1 MSVDCN
7 QIYGMQFSIDLIVAC
22 LFRHSIIDWWQLQAL
37 MLHPLSFYGDWAK
50 VALTVIDLT
59 TRIEYHV
66 GGNGE

>member
-7 QIYGMQFSIDLIVAC
+7 QIYGMRFSIYLLVAC
-22 LFRHSIIDWWQLQAL
+22 LFRHFVIDWWQLQAL
-37 MLHPLSFYGDWAK
+37 MLHPLSFCGDWAK

-59 TRIEYHV
+59 TRIEYDV